1 MLKVPLAKM
10 HCMYIIICRFGF
22 DQSGENHIISYVHT
36 VLNQL
41 LSISRFIRS
50 AKVSDIY
57 FSMAILTEAT
67 LTLMLH
73 VLILVC

>member
-22 DQSGENHIISYVHT
+22 DQSGENQIISYVHT

-41 LSISRFIRS
+41 LRFIRS
-50 AKVSDIY
+50 AKVSNIY

-67 LTLMLH
+67 LTLMLDT
-73 VLILVC
+73 LILVC

>member
-22 DQSGENHIISYVHT
+22 DQSGENQIISYVHT

-41 LSISRFIRS
+41 LRFIRS
-50 AKVSDIY
+50 AKVSNIY

-67 LTLMLH
+67 LTLALFMLT
-73 VLILVC
+73 LVC